1 MNIAVIG
8 LSHKTAPV
16 EVREKLSIPTPKT
29 ADAIARL
36 TSYPHV
42 REVSILST
50 CNRLELHLVLTN
62 AENGIREVTQ
72 FLSEYGG
79 VPVDELRPH
88 LFILLQE
95 DAIMHLLRVSAGL
108 DSLVLGEGQI
118 LAQVKHALAEGQKHK
133 GMGRILG
140 RLFKDAIKAGKR
152 VRTETS
158 IGTGAVSVSSAAA
171 ELAQMKIPNFVDCKI
186 TIIGAGK
193 MGRLLVKHLV
203 SKRAINIT
211 LLNRSIQRA
220 DDLAAEYPDI
230 AIRTGTM
237 DSMIEA
243 VSDADI
249 VFTCTSS
256 EHPVLDCDNL
266 GPCVAAGRSVSL
278 FDISVP
284 RNVHQNV
291 TTVAGVTAYNVDDLK
306 AVVAQNQESRRQMA
320 QEAEGILEEELTQ
333 FVKWWRSLDT
343 VSTISSLRTKVEAIR
358 EQELEKALSRLGA
371 DFSDKHRNV
380 VEALS
385 RGIVNK
391 ILHDPMTQLR
401 AQEDGESRKQA
412 METLQV
418 LFNLEEKKAKAA
430 K

>member
-16 EVREKLSIPTPKT
+16 EVREKLSIPTPKVE
-29 ADAIARL
+29 DAIARL

-50 CNRLELHLVLTN
+50 CNRLELHLVLVNT
-62 AENGIREVTQ
+62 ENGIREVIQ
-72 FLSEYGG
+72 FLAEYGD
-79 VPVDELRPH
+79 VSVDELRPH
-88 LFILLQE
+88 LFILVQQ
-95 DAIMHLLRVSAGL
+95 DAIMHLLRVSSGL

-118 LAQVKHALAEGQKHK
+118 LAQVKHALAESQKHK
-133 GMGRILG
+133 GVGRILS
-140 RLFKDAIKAGKR
+140 RLFKAAINTGKR
-152 VRTETS
+152 VRTAAS
-158 IGTGAVSVSSAAA
+158 IGTGAVSGSAAAA
-171 ELAQMKIPNFVDCKI
+171 ELAQMKVPDFTDCHI

-203 SKRAINIT
+203 SKRAVNIT
-211 LLNRSIQRA
+211 LLNRSLKRA
-220 DDLAAEYPDI
+220 DDLAAEYSHVNI
-230 AIRTGTM
+230 KTGTM
-237 DSMIEA
+237 DSMSAA
-243 VSDADI
+243 VTRADI

-256 EHPVLDCDNL
+256 EEPVLHSDNVK
-266 GPCVAAGRSVSL
+266 PCLAGRPLSL

-284 RNVHQNV
+284 RNVHKNV
-291 TTVAGVTAYNVDDLK
+291 EELEGVKAYTVDDLK
-306 AVVAQNQESRRQMA
+306 EVVAKNQESRRQMA
-320 QEAEGILEEELTQ
+320 QEAEGILEQELNQ
-333 FVKWWRSLDT
+333 FLKWWNSLDT

-401 AQEDGESRKQA
+401 AQEDAVSRKQA

-418 LFNLEEKKAKAA
+418 LFNLEEKKAAA
-430 K
+430 KR